1 MKPYLL
7 HALFLGISLVH
18 AAQAVEPTEA
28 LSDPALESRA
38 REISQNLRCLV
49 CQNETIDESN
59 SPLASDLRVLVREQ
73 LIEGKKD
80 DEIYR
85 YVTERYG
92 EFVLLKPSMS
102 GSNLV
107 LYLSGP
113 LLLCF
118 ALIAMGMYV
127 TRRRQKCQLDPAP
140 LTSEEE
146 NKLRII
152 AADNLATDQH

>member
-1 MKPYLL
+1 MKRYQLHGLL
-7 HALFLGISLVH
+7 LGISLGY
-18 AAQAVEPTEA
+18 AAQAVEPTEV

-38 REISQNLRCLV
+38 REISQHLRCLV

-73 LIEGKKD
+73 LIGGKTD
-80 DEIYR
+80 DEVYR
-85 YVTERYG
+85 YVTDRYG
-92 EFVLLKPSMS
+92 EFVLLQPRMN

-127 TRRRQKCQLDPAP
+127 IRRHQKRQLESAP
-140 LTSEEE
+140 LTSEEKD
-146 NKLRII
+146 KLKVI